1 MISPLIF
8 VFVLIFMSTPLTILS
23 SEKHLSKYAG
33 QETRSIK
40 SLSEEDISDLLN
52 GRGWGLAKS
61 AELNGVPGPLHL
73 LEMKTEIKLTTTQI
87 AQIEEIYKDMKTRAV
102 LLGTRLVEQE
112 RGLDQYFL
120 KGNFSNENLKKRLTT
135 IGKTRTDLRFVHL
148 SSHFETVKIV
158 TPQQL
163 EEYNALRGYFDAD
176 DPCQNIPAG
185 HNAEMW
191 KKHNNCE

>member
-8 VFVLIFMSTPLTILS
+8 VFVLIFMSTPSSILS

-33 QETRSIK
+33 QETRIIK

-52 GRGWGLAKS
+52 GRGWGLAKA

-87 AQIEEIYKDMKTRAV
+87 DQIEEIYKDMKTRAV

-112 RGLDQYFL
+112 RDLDQYFM

-148 SSHFETVKIV
+148 SSHPLKLLD
-158 TPQQL
+158 QHL
-163 EEYNALRGYFDAD
+163 G
-176 DPCQNIPAG
+176 
-185 HNAEMW
+185 
-191 KKHNNCE
+191 NNDNLYPNF